1 MDINAKKYIKERI
14 KIAKI
19 FKLNHLSNNDKLN
32 IDVVCSCKDAI
43 DTACFVSKS
52 SYSLESVKE
61 ASIDAMKLFDLGIA
75 DRAFNVMAFTNVI
88 PIYDDNY
95 LFSTGIKYG
104 RLKGNVVDTSSGYI
118 DYILTPRILDENA
131 FLLLGHELIHAIKD
145 TNYPEFQLQFT
156 LAEVIPNFYE
166 IVIAE
171 SIPEITKNYWNCR
184 LEIVKML
191 IEEYQAI
198 SDDLSRSVFNREAL
212 KYLLSFKGLYLNSF
226 YYALVLYNL
235 YKLQPDWVM
244 KNVLLVLDHKIT
256 TKDMLVKLGIY
267 EMNNDKL
274 VSDEIQRLSFHLK

>member
-43 DTACFVSKS
+43 DTACFVSKC

-61 ASIDAMKLFDLGIA
+61 ASIDAMKFFDVGIA

-95 LFSTGIKYG
+95 LFTTGIRYG

-118 DYILTPRILDENA
+118 DYIFTPRILDENA

-145 TNYPEFQLQFT
+145 TNYSEFQLQLT

-171 SIPEITKNYWNCR
+171 NIPEITKNYWNCR
-184 LEIVKML
+184 LEIIKML

-198 SDDLSRSVFNREAL
+198 SDDLSRSLFNREAL
-212 KYLLSFKGLYLNSF
+212 KHLLSFKGLYLNSF

-235 YKLQPDWVM
+235 YKLQPDWVR

-274 VSDEIQRLSFHLK
+274 VSDEIQRLSLYLK

>member
-43 DTACFVSKS
+43 DTACFISERS
-52 SYSLESVKE
+52 NSLDSVKE
-61 ASIDAMKLFDLGIA
+61 ASIDAMKIFDVGIA
-75 DRAFNVMAFTNVI
+75 DRAFNVMAFINVI

-104 RLKGNVVDTSSGYI
+104 RLKGNVVDTSNGYI

-145 TNYPEFQLQFT
+145 TNYPEFQLQLT

-198 SDDLSRSVFNREAL
+198 FDDLSRSLFNREAL

-274 VSDEIQRLSFHLK
+274 VSDEIQRLSLYLK